1 MAYVQDTFGWGLGF
15 AIPTI
20 IMVTSI
26 ALFSSGSRFY
36 ALKQTKGSSVAFKS
50 FENMVHAM
58 KATALKIV
66 NVRFALLNKSD
77 VVELE

>member
-15 AIPTI
+15 AIPTV

-26 ALFSSGSRFY
+26 ALFSCGTRFY
-36 ALKQTKGSSVAFKS
+36 ALKQPKGRAPFKS
-50 FENMVHAM
+50 FENMVRAV